1 MGSSKFAILGEDG
14 SGKTCY
20 LLGMYYAMSMDTAN
34 YMVVA
39 TDPVT
44 DRFLLRRCQMLKDK
58 SRKGNRFPPGTDC
71 VEKFNFNLWHN
82 DETIHSFEW
91 MDYPGGWL
99 DVRERRNLSGSDDYN
114 SFKDFIMNSEMVFI
128 CIDGANL
135 TGSSTSQKI
144 RKVKTRC
151 ARQINPYLT
160 ELRNKLK
167 KEKQGL
173 PPIGMLVTKYD
184 MCIDDTD
191 ADEIREIVEEAF
203 EGLFGGNDTFVA
215 IIPVSLGDTLED
227 DDWQGELDPIN
238 VHLPILMGI
247 NFALRKQVKKLSEEH
262 IKDINRMNRELEA
275 VEMIFYKGAW
285 QDKHA
290 IRRMWADLQRSADYK
305 SWRY

>member
-1 MGSSKFAILGEDG
+1 MGSSKFALLGEDG

-39 TDPVT
+39 TTPYV
-44 DRFLLRRCQMLKDK
+44 DRVLLRRCQMLKDK
-58 SRKGNRFPPGTDC
+58 SRGRSRFPLGTDC
-71 VEKFNFNLWHN
+71 VEKFKFNLWHN

-99 DVRERRNLSGSDDYN
+99 NTTLRDESSQVYQE
-114 SFKDFIMNSEMVFI
+114 FKKFILDSEMVFI

-135 TGSSTSQKI
+135 TGGSTSQKI

-160 ELRNKLK
+160 ELLRHK
-167 KEKQGL
+167 GSL
-173 PPIGMLVTKYD
+173 PPIAMLVTKYD

-203 EGLFGGNDTFVA
+203 EGLFSDNDNFIA
-215 IIPVSLGDTLED
+215 IIPVSLGNTLED
-227 DDWQGELDPIN
+227 DDCHGELEPLN

-247 NFALRKQVKKLSEEH
+247 NFTLRKQVKKLSEER
-262 IKDINRMNRELEA
+262 IEDINRMNRELEG
-275 VEMIFYKGAW
+275 VDMIFYKGAW
-285 QDKHA
+285 QDKHT

-305 SWRY
+305 LWRY

>member
-1 MGSSKFAILGEDG
+1 MGSSKFTLLGEDG

-39 TDPVT
+39 TTPYA
-44 DRFLLRRCQMLKDK
+44 DRVLLRLCQMLKDR
-58 SRKGNRFPPGTDC
+58 SRGRNRFPAANDN
-71 VEKFNFNLWHN
+71 VQEFKFNLWYN
-82 DETIHSFEW
+82 GETVLPFTLI
-91 MDYPGGWL
+91 DYKLYFG
-99 DVRERRNLSGSDDYN
+99 VES
-114 SFKDFIMNSEMVFI
+114 IMESEMLFI

-135 TGSSTSQKI
+135 TGSGKSQKI

-151 ARQINPYLT
+151 ARQINPYLA
-160 ELRNKLK
+160 ELLRHK
-167 KEKQGL
+167 GSL

-203 EGLFGGNDTFVA
+203 EGLFSDNDNFIA

-227 DDWQGELDPIN
+227 DDCHGELEPLN

-247 NFALRKQVKKLSEEH
+247 NFALRKQIKKLSEER
-262 IKDINRMNRELEA
+262 IEVINRMNRELEA
-275 VEMIFYKGAW
+275 VDMIFYKGAW

-305 SWRY
+305 VWRY

>member
-58 SRKGNRFPPGTDC
+58 SRKRNRFPPGTDC
-71 VEKFNFNLWHN
+71 VEKFNFNLWYN

-91 MDYPGGWL
+91 MDYPGGFI
-99 DVRERRNLSGSDDYN
+99 DFRERRNFFGYDDYN

-144 RKVKTRC
+144 RKVKIRC
-151 ARQINPYLT
+151 AKHINPYLT

-167 KEKQGL
+167 KENQGL

-184 MCIDDTD
+184 MCADDTD
-191 ADEIREIVEEAF
+191 ADEVREIVEEAF

-215 IIPVSLGDTLED
+215 IIPVSLGATIED
-227 DDWQGELDPIN
+227 DDCQGELEPLN

-247 NFALRKQVKKLSEEH
+247 NFALRKQVKRLSEER
-262 IKDINRMNRELEA
+262 INDINRMNRELEA
-275 VEMIFYKGAW
+275 VDMIFYKGAW

-290 IRRMWADLQRSADYK
+290 IRKMWADLQRGADYK

>member
-58 SRKGNRFPPGTDC
+58 SRKGNRFPPGTYC
-71 VEKFNFNLWHN
+71 VEKFKFNLWYN

-91 MDYPGGWL
+91 MDYPGGFL
-99 DVRERRNLSGSDDYN
+99 YFRGRNESSQEYQE
-114 SFKDFIMNSEMVFI
+114 FKKFILESEMVFI

-144 RKVKTRC
+144 REVKTRC

-160 ELRNKLK
+160 ELRRNK
-167 KEKQGL
+167 GSL

-184 MCIDDTD
+184 MCAGDTD
-191 ADEIREIVEEAF
+191 PDEVREIVEEAF

-215 IIPVSLGDTLED
+215 IIPVSLGGTIED
-227 DDWQGELDPIN
+227 DDYQGELKPLN

-247 NFALRKQVKKLSEEH
+247 NFALRKQVKKQSEEH
-262 IKDINRMNRELEA
+262 IEDIMRMNRELEA
-275 VEMIFYKGAW
+275 IDMIFYKGVW

>member
-1 MGSSKFAILGEDG
+1 MESSKFAILGEDG

-39 TDPVT
+39 TDPYA

-58 SRKGNRFPPGTDC
+58 SRGRSRFPAGTEQ
-71 VEKFNFNLWHN
+71 VEKFKFNLWHN
-82 DETIHSFEW
+82 YETIHSFEW
-91 MDYPGGWL
+91 MDYPGGFL
-99 DVRERRNLSGSDDYN
+99 DFWGRNESSQVYQE
-114 SFKDFIMNSEMVFI
+114 FKKFILESEMVFI

-135 TGSSTSQKI
+135 TSSSTSQKI

-160 ELRNKLK
+160 ELLRHK
-167 KEKQGL
+167 GSL

-203 EGLFGGNDTFVA
+203 EGLFSDNDNFIA
-215 IIPVSLGDTLED
+215 IIPVSLGNTLED
-227 DDWQGELDPIN
+227 DDCHGELEPLN

-247 NFALRKQVKKLSEEH
+247 NFTLRKQVKKLSEER
-262 IKDINRMNRELEA
+262 IEDINRMNRELEG
-275 VEMIFYKGAW
+275 VDMIFYKGAW

-305 SWRY
+305 LWRY

>member
-1 MGSSKFAILGEDG
+1 
-14 SGKTCY
+14 
-20 LLGMYYAMSMDTAN
+20 
-34 YMVVA
+34 
-39 TDPVT
+39 
-44 DRFLLRRCQMLKDK
+44 
-58 SRKGNRFPPGTDC
+58 
-71 VEKFNFNLWHN
+71 
-82 DETIHSFEW
+82 
-91 MDYPGGWL
+91 
-99 DVRERRNLSGSDDYN
+99 
-114 SFKDFIMNSEMVFI
+114 
-128 CIDGANL
+128 
-135 TGSSTSQKI
+135 
-144 RKVKTRC
+144 
-151 ARQINPYLT
+151 
-160 ELRNKLK
+160 
-167 KEKQGL
+167 
-173 PPIGMLVTKYD
+173 MLVTKYD